1 MSTDFSKSNNNGM
14 KDAAVVGS
22 IAAAAATAE
31 AAIGAFTVYSTT
43 AIVPGVAGWLGAT
56 VALPVVA
63 SAGGVVLVWGLTCFA
78 AHKVKQHF
86 ES

>member
-1 MSTDFSKSNNNGM
+1 MATDFSKLNNNGM
-14 KDAAVVGS
+14 NDAAFVGG
-22 IAAAAATAE
+22 IAAAAAAAE
-31 AAIGAFTVYSTT
+31 SVIGAFTVYTTT
-43 AIVPGVAGWLGAT
+43 AVAPGIAGWLGAT

-63 SAGGVVLVWGLTCFA
+63 SAGGVVLLGGLTCFA

>member
-1 MSTDFSKSNNNGM
+1 MATDFSKSNNNGV
-14 KDAAVVGS
+14 KNAAVVGG

-43 AIVPGVAGWLGAT
+43 AVVPGIAGQLGAT

-63 SAGGVVLVWGLTCFA
+63 SAGGVVWGINLLCRT
-78 AHKVKQHF
+78 
-86 ES
+86 